1 MWIGTSAGLYLL
13 DKESGRFQYIALQ
26 EETTY
31 INTLYQAEDLS
42 LYIGTNG
49 SGVVVYN
56 AKDSTFKHYHKD
68 NCALI
73 SNNIYTILPESDG
86 HILMSTENGISSF
99 HPTEKIFHNWTKE
112 QGLMSSC
119 FSASSGTLRKNKGFV
134 FGSTDGAIEFPE
146 GTRLPKYIYSP
157 MILSDFQIFYQTVF
171 PGSMNSPLKEN
182 INQTDRLKLKYNQNT
197 FSLNISSINY
207 DAPDNVT
214 FYWKLEGFYD
224 DWNRLSEEG
233 HLRFTNLAS
242 GDYKL
247 CIRAVSKEEPYLYFE
262 ERSIDIS
269 IARPVWFSFWAIACY
284 VLLATLMFIT
294 GFRIIA
300 LRKQKK
306 ISDEKTR
313 FFVNTAHDIR
323 TPLTLIKAPLEE
335 MLENKT
341 LNEAETNNMHMAL
354 RNVNS
359 LLHMTTNLINFE
371 RAEVYSSHLYIAE
384 YELNTYIKEIY
395 NIFRTYAAIKH
406 ISFRYESNFSYM
418 NVWFDKEKMDSILKN
433 VISNALKYTPEK
445 GDILISVYDIGN
457 TWRLEIKDNGIGIPT
472 KEQRKLFKMH
482 FRGTNAINSKTTGS
496 GIGLMLVRKL
506 VNLHNGKIHIES
518 TEHQGTTIR
527 ITLPKDKEQFKHFT
541 LAIKE
546 KKSAYELDVPITPS
560 ERTDSFQTEDKDKL
574 QRILIVEDND
584 ELRNYLLQSFSPNY
598 NVQVCGNG
606 KEALAIVKQFW
617 PELILS
623 DIMMPEMRGDEL
635 CTAIKSNIETS
646 HIPILLLTALGDE
659 KNILEGLQ
667 IGADEYIV
675 KPFSI
680 NILKASIA
688 NLLANRA
695 LLRKKYADLEIN
707 AAEEEPPT
715 ATCSNSLD
723 WIFMS
728 NVKKNIEDNIDNP
741 DFTVDTLCSLLNM
754 SRTSFYNKLKALT
767 AQAPA
772 DFVRNIRLKHAANL
786 LKEGKYSITEVAER
800 TGFCDG
806 KYFREVFKKYFN
818 VSPSQ
823 YAKGDTPRSPKGEG
837 E

>member
-1 MWIGTSAGLYLL
+1 M
-13 DKESGRFQYIALQ
+13 
-26 EETTY
+26 
-31 INTLYQAEDLS
+31 
-42 LYIGTNG
+42 
-49 SGVVVYN
+49 VVYN

-86 HILMSTENGISSF
+86 HILMSTENGISCF
-99 HPTEKIFHNWTKE
+99 HPAEKIFHNWTKE

-284 VLLATLMFIT
+284 VLLAALMFIT

-457 TWRLEIKDNGIGIPT
+457 TWRLEIKDNGIGIPA

-560 ERTDSFQTEDKDKL
+560 ERTDSFLTEDKDKL

-635 CTAIKSNIETS
+635 CTAIKSDIETS

>member
-1 MWIGTSAGLYLL
+1 
-13 DKESGRFQYIALQ
+13 LQ
-26 EETTY
+26 EEATY

-86 HILMSTENGISSF
+86 HILMSTENGISCF
-99 HPTEKIFHNWTKE
+99 HPAEKIFHNWTKE

-284 VLLATLMFIT
+284 VLLAALMFIT

-457 TWRLEIKDNGIGIPT
+457 TWRLEIKDNGIGIPA

-496 GIGLMLVRKL
+496 GTGLMLVRKL

-560 ERTDSFQTEDKDKL
+560 ERTDSFLTEDKDKL

-635 CTAIKSNIETS
+635 CTAIKSDIETS